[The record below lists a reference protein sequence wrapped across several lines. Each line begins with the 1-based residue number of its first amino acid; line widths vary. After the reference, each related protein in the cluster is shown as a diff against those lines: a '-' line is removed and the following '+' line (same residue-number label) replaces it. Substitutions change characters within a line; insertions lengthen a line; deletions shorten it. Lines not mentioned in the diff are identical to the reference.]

1 MCGLPMVGSTYPL
14 PQFVLL
20 QKLPN
25 IFPLSFFFRLDRKC
39 FCTSYNH
46 NDGTVFQ
53 GRGMVSVH
61 ILFEPLLLTSTPV
74 KQKCNNT
81 NIISK
86 NCHQSFSVI
95 AITYFPSLFG
105 RTFLSILFEPR
116 CRWSLV
122 RRTKS
127 EAEHSVVGASVAGT
141 LFLSCHPQGFGQTR
155 VSKFKIGFQV
165 WLS

>member
-1 MCGLPMVGSTYPL
+1 MCELPMVGSTYPL

-20 QKLPN
+20 QN
-25 IFPLSFFFRLDRKC
+25 YQTFSHCRSSLDWIGGAL
-39 FCTSYNH
+39 CTSYNH
-46 NDGTVFQ
+46 NDGTVSQ

-105 RTFLSILFEPR
+105 RKFLSILFEPR

-141 LFLSCHPQGFGQTR
+141 SVLPCHPQGFGQTR
-155 VSKFKIGFQV
+155 VSKFKIGFLV

>member
-1 MCGLPMVGSTYPL
+1 MCELPTVECTYSL

-20 QKLPN
+20 QN
-25 IFPLSFFFRLDRKC
+25 YQTFSHCCSSLDWIGGAL
-39 FCTSYNH
+39 CTSYNH
-46 NDGTVFQ
+46 NDGTVSQ

-86 NCHQSFSVI
+86 NCHQSFSVS

-127 EAEHSVVGASVAGT
+127 EAEHSVVSASVAGT
-141 LFLSCHPQGFGQTR
+141 LFLPCHPQGFGQTR

>member
-1 MCGLPMVGSTYPL
+1 MCELPTVECTYSL

-20 QKLPN
+20 QN
-25 IFPLSFFFRLDRKC
+25 YQTFSHCCSSLDWIGGAL
-39 FCTSYNH
+39 CTSYNQK
-46 NDGTVFQ
+46 NDGTVSQ

-127 EAEHSVVGASVAGT
+127 EAEHSVVKCFCGRDAFFALSSPVAWANQSV
-141 LFLSCHPQGFGQTR
+141 
-155 VSKFKIGFQV
+155 
-165 WLS
+165 